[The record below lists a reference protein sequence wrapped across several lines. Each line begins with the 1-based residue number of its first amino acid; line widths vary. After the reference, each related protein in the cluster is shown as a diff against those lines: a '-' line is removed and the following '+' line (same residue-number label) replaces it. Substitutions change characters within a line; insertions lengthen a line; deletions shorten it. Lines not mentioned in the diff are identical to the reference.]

1 MFDEQEE
8 ESEIDVDLDFDS
20 IELEGMLQEL
30 QEQLDY
36 DENQIAYLKIKMQG
50 NSTDESAQPSMTTS
64 TTQLISTAEMPA

>member
-1 MFDEQEE
+1 
-8 ESEIDVDLDFDS
+8 
-20 IELEGMLQEL
+20 MLQEL